1 MYRRIYLG
9 TSVAPILLTSVR
21 VNALRFRGR
30 RNGVSLLDIFVPE
43 CPCFEE
49 VLCEKEFA
57 WRGCAECTF
66 LRRLALFPRTI
77 RLQHPTS
84 CILSKISSTAM
95 YINTA
100 GPRAEHCLW
109 QLDMCIFLLLST
121 YHSPCLPWT
130 FPNNHVISNH
140 IPQLQERPSG
150 MRGAFK

>member
-1 MYRRIYLG
+1 MYRRIYLD

-30 RNGVSLLDIFVPE
+30 RNGVSLLDPLWALWRPRRVGRCKNIFVPE

-66 LRRLALFPRTI
+66 VRRPALFPRTL

-84 CILSKISSTAM
+84 CILSTISSTAM

-109 QLDMCIFLLLST
+109 HLD
-121 YHSPCLPWT
+121 
-130 FPNNHVISNH
+130 
-140 IPQLQERPSG
+140 
-150 MRGAFK
+150 K